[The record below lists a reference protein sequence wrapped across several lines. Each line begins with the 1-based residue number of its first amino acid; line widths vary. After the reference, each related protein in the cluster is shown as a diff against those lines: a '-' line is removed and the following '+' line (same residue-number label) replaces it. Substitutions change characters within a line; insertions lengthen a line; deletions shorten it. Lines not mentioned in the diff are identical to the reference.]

1 MVTTFWATITTPSP
15 KKRTVM
21 VLMRFIKCVPVKLST
36 GKMTAREKVTTI
48 SAAAMMYHAM

>member
-15 KKRTVM
+15 KKRIVM

-36 GKMTAREKVTTI
+36 GKMTAREKVTMI
-48 SAAAMMYHAM
+48 SAVAMTYHAM

>member
-36 GKMTAREKVTTI
+36 GKMTAREKVTKI
-48 SAAAMMYHAM
+48 STAAKMYHAM